1 MTSLDPQVAGELTP
15 SLMHQATLHQDEKPH
30 LVWVFSAVIAD
41 RLDSATWLD
50 TTDELRK
57 MGWDVTLIGMGPAGT
72 QFIRGIEV
80 TCVPPKDAYFLKQVS
95 FHVGVLRLL
104 LQQWDAIDII
114 LFHQNSGIWLLPLR
128 LLRWLQGNNRPQIV
142 MDTRDLNDSKAGSV
156 RVKLRNAYMR
166 LNHHLVNMF
175 ADGQTTIT
183 SRFVNL
189 VDIPEPKL
197 WGIWPS
203 GVNPEPFT
211 AAAEARVWPREN
223 DPVKLVYIGMMLEKR
238 HPLQLCRAVNAALK
252 QGRNFELYFYG
263 DGPEAAQVRRCA
275 DKSNG
280 QIKVMPPIAHE
291 KVPQM
296 LAQMHV
302 GVTSLPDVDDE
313 KYAASSPVKLFE
325 YMASGLP
332 LLATKSPCHIDV
344 VADGSFA
351 FWIDEPTEEGIR
363 DGLEKIWASRD
374 SLNRLSSEAQ
384 AAVDL
389 WTWEAA
395 AAKLDDALKYGL
407 RQLPADQS

>member
-1 MTSLDPQVAGELTP
+1 MKSTDARVVGEPTP
-15 SLMHQATLHQDEKPH
+15 SILHQAMLHQDEKPH

-50 TTDELRK
+50 TTNELRK
-57 MGWDVTLIGMGPAGT
+57 MGWNVTLVSMGPAGK
-72 QFIRGIEV
+72 QFIRGVEV
-80 TCVPPKDAYFLKQVS
+80 TCIPQKDTYLLGQFSFHLGVLSLILKQ
-95 FHVGVLRLL
+95 R
-104 LQQWDAIDII
+104 DAIDIV

-128 LLRWLQGNNRPQIV
+128 LLRWLQGKKRPQMV
-142 MDTRDLNDSKAGSV
+142 MDTRDLIDLKSGSI

-166 LNHHLVNMF
+166 LNHHLVNSF

-183 SRFVNL
+183 PRFVSL
-189 VDIPEPKL
+189 VDIPEQQL

-203 GVNPEPFT
+203 GVNPELFAT
-211 AAAEARVWPREN
+211 AAKGRMWPREN
-223 DPVKLVYIGMMLEKR
+223 EPIKLVYIGVMLEKR
-238 HPLQLCRAVNAALK
+238 HPLQLCRAVNIALK
-252 QGRNFELYFYG
+252 QGRSFELYFYG
-263 DGPEAAQVRRCA
+263 DGPETAQVRQCA
-275 DKSNG
+275 AKSSG
-280 QIKVMPPIAHE
+280 RIKVMPPIAHE
-291 KVPQM
+291 EIPQM

-302 GVTSLPDVDDE
+302 GVTSLPDVGDE

-363 DGLEKIWASRD
+363 EGLEDIWASRD
-374 SLNRLSSEAQ
+374 SLSSLSNEAQ
-384 AAVDL
+384 SAADL
-389 WTWEAA
+389 WTWQAA

-407 RQLPADQS
+407 RQLPAERP